1 MRLLLALALI
11 GAAAGARAASDSDAD
26 DVEIVEY
33 NTEVQTSFTSPAP
46 VVSADGYHFTA
57 VVVSKDSERLYVDDK
72 KVAQGEPGAF
82 TRAEEGALGRTFQ
95 GALIR
100 DGKVAAH
107 AVLSRDKQGRPGYR
121 LAINGVPAG
130 RRFEDIRAVAVSPG
144 GANVALVGM
153 TGKDKFVVVSAQG
166 DSPTVDSPQQLF
178 GLSDSGLVYGL
189 AFGGR
194 RWLYRNHK
202 ALPYAEYADVAV
214 APDLSRIAG
223 LLPWT
228 DRAPVEIDGKELGRW
243 KDVRSMRYTAAG
255 DLIFLAR
262 TGRNVGDAQV
272 NTVVFNGREALLPA
286 FTPARHYPPSVRPS
300 DGVSFLIEEAGTY
313 GMLLIAGRPMPEL
326 GEIMPAA
333 EWVGFSPSGRHWAA
347 VVSKDKGTA
356 IALDGKIT
364 ARAPRPLKN
373 ARIIFD
379 SETEFHYLA
388 DPMMR
393 VALVCGSIGGP
404 VSPRSACARNG
415 AAMGA
420 KDRYQL
426 KALEAIEAAPAR

>member
-1 MRLLLALALI
+1 MRLLFALAI
-11 GAAAGARAASDSDAD
+11 VAAAAGARAASDEGG
-26 DVEIVEY
+26 VEIVEY
-33 NTEVQTSFTSPAP
+33 NTAVQTTFSAPEP

-57 VVVSKDSERLYVDDK
+57 VVVAKDSERLYVDDK

-82 TRAEEGALGRTFQ
+82 TRAEEGGLGSGRTFQ
-95 GALIR
+95 GALSR

-107 AVLSRDKQGRPGYR
+107 AVLARDEQGRPGYR

-144 GANVALVGM
+144 GANIALVGK

-166 DSPTVDSPQQLF
+166 DSPTVDSPQDLF
-178 GLSDSGLVYGL
+178 GLSDSGLVYRL

-202 ALPYAEYADVAV
+202 ALPYPEYAEVAV

-228 DRAPVEIDGKELGRW
+228 DRAPVQVDGKELGRW

-262 TGRNVGDAQV
+262 TGRDVGDAQV
-272 NTVVFNGREALLPA
+272 NTVVFNGRESLLPA

-300 DGVSFLIEEAGTY
+300 DGVSFLVEEAGTY
-313 GMLLIAGRPMPEL
+313 GVLRIAGRPMPEL

-333 EWVGFSPSGRHWAA
+333 EWIGFSPSGRHWAA
-347 VVSKDKGTA
+347 VVSTGKGTA
-356 IALDGKIT
+356 IALDGKVS

-373 ARIIFD
+373 ARIVFD

-393 VALVCGSIGGP
+393 IALVCGSVGGP
-404 VSPRSACARNG
+404 VSPRSVCARNG
-415 AAMGA
+415 AAMGE

-426 KALEAIEAAPAR
+426 KALEAAPAR